1 MAERGLSAV
10 NYTLKPLLIIKSVLG
25 SIVVSIP
32 VYQQEPDCGSI
43 PREAALTLLTQKSFY
58 YYRREGRFGGGKTLE
73 NLAKDHKFAKVSPAN
88 FFHS

>member
-10 NYTLKPLLIIKSVLG
+10 KYTLKPLLTIKSVLG

-43 PREAALTLLTQKSFY
+43 PREAALTLFNRKIFL
-58 YYRREGRFGGGKTLE
+58 L
-73 NLAKDHKFAKVSPAN
+73 LP
-88 FFHS
+88 

>member
-32 VYQQEPDCGSI
+32 VYQQVYQQEPDCGSI
-43 PREAALTLLTQKSFY
+43 PREAALTLFNRKIFL
-58 YYRREGRFGGGKTLE
+58 L
-73 NLAKDHKFAKVSPAN
+73 LL
-88 FFHS
+88 

>member
-10 NYTLKPLLIIKSVLG
+10 KYTLKPLLIIKSVLG

-43 PREAALTLLTQKSFY
+43 PRKAALTLFNRKIFL
-58 YYRREGRFGGGKTLE
+58 L
-73 NLAKDHKFAKVSPAN
+73 LP
-88 FFHS
+88 

>member
-10 NYTLKPLLIIKSVLG
+10 KYTLKPLLIIKSVLG

-43 PREAALTLLTQKSFY
+43 PRKAALTL
-58 YYRREGRFGGGKTLE
+58 YRKIFL
-73 NLAKDHKFAKVSPAN
+73 LLL
-88 FFHS
+88 